1 MSISLLRIIAD
12 CAFFCTKPYAVL
24 AVSVNAMRETA
35 LVQTVDAPESRSPT
49 LFLLVIASQTHRS
62 GYENPLTIF

>member
-12 CAFFCTKPYAVL
+12 CAVFSTKPYAVL

-49 LFLLVIASQTHRS
+49 ILLLVIASQAYRS
-62 GYENPLTIF
+62 GNENQLTIF